1 MFVIMKTNQLKRPD
15 LQRPILTKDY
25 LFLQNTREPPTNM
38 NTQFCLDMINS
49 LQAPC
54 ENPENPCING
64 DYVFITSR
72 GHVYR
77 KTQVIDGIEKRYVWT
92 ILHNNNGACGWYRV
106 DSPVLH
112 KIFYNG
118 DLCIS
123 MTDGSMATM
132 SPYEKN
138 TQVFHIK
145 NLKYCLDSPIPQE
158 QINTQSVLSPPWNP
172 SVNNQGKEELHL
184 YISHPKYGGDML
196 LGHMYPLLL
205 TKNTWTT
212 SPEITDSRVLA
223 AWRDSRD
230 LSSLPHYEP
239 SDPLVN
245 LPVFFQTGDPVAPI
259 SPIEPELPPTSRLD
273 QGNVCMDL
281 FPELTE
287 NDLDECMQEQP
298 EQVKQEA
305 SEQEKQDTP
314 GQDWRGLFKWDTVDD
329 NSPLGPWSQK
339 NDDVSNDLPN
349 VEYRYDPFDHCCYTK
364 EEFFDYYGN
373 NLVWDVMEPKKDLQ
387 RAMIES
393 MIERGQN
400 VLSSKEIIHL
410 LDRMIETFV

>member
-1 MFVIMKTNQLKRPD
+1 MKTNQLKRPD
-15 LQRPILTKDY
+15 LQIPILTKDY
-25 LFLQNTREPPTNM
+25 IFLQNTREPPMNM
-38 NTQFCLDMINS
+38 NSQFCLDMINS
-49 LQAPC
+49 IQAPC

-77 KTQVIDGIEKRYVWT
+77 KVQVIDGIEKRFVWT

-106 DSPVLH
+106 DSPALH

-118 DLCIS
+118 DICVS
-123 MTDGSMATM
+123 MTDGTMATL

-145 NLKYCLDSPIPQE
+145 NLKYCLDSPIPQG
-158 QINTQSVLSPPWNP
+158 QFNTQNVLSPPWNP

-212 SPEITDSRVLA
+212 SPEIADNRILA
-223 AWRDSRD
+223 AWKDSRD

-259 SPIEPELPPTSRLD
+259 SSIEPELPPTSRLD

-287 NDLDECMQEQP
+287 NDLDECMREASV
-298 EQVKQEA
+298 QVKQEGPV
-305 SEQEKQDTP
+305 QEKQDTP
-314 GQDWRGLFKWDTVDD
+314 GQDWRGLFKWEFVDD
-329 NSPLGPWSQK
+329 NLPLGPWTQE
-339 NDDVSNDLPN
+339 NDDLPNNLPEN
-349 VEYRYDPFDHCCYTK
+349 VEYRYDPFDHGRYTK
-364 EEFFDYYGN
+364 EEFFDYYRN
-373 NLVWDVMEPKKDLQ
+373 FLLWDIMEPKKELH

-393 MIERGQN
+393 MIDRGKN
-400 VLSSKEIIHL
+400 VLSSNEIIHL